1 MERQISAL
9 KGLIYAIGCGPPL
22 AQVWSDEFFRHVTS
36 KQIGRQK
43 CRPILRETTY

>member
-22 AQVWSDEFFRHVTS
+22 AQVWSDEFFRHATS
-36 KQIGRQK
+36 K
-43 CRPILRETTY
+43 